1 MWRIRRAVSA
11 DGLPRLLLV
20 PAALVLVA
28 VAAADRLG
36 LEAAVFY
43 LFLLGIPVSG
53 ACALSAFGGV
63 VDALDRGRSAAV
75 ERLQAALAALLVA
88 IFVVGAASR
97 SPMSLELEA
106 PGLARAA
113 LVVGFLLLGAQAV
126 TALVPERR

>member
-1 MWRIRRAVSA
+1 MPA
-11 DGLPRLLLV
+11 GRLLTLQLV
-20 PAALVLVA
+20 PAALVLLA

-36 LEAAVFY
+36 LESAVFY

-53 ACALSAFGGV
+53 ACALSALGAV
-63 VDALDRGRSAAV
+63 VDALERGRSASV
-75 ERLQAALAALLVA
+75 ERLQAGLAGLVVA

-97 SPMSLELEA
+97 SPLSLELEA

-113 LVVGFLLLGAQAV
+113 LVAGFLLLGAQAV